1 MHNPIITELTFVDP
15 QLPIYYT
22 LLPGLKMRA
31 SRKWQGKNEI
41 IFLDKYLKILFE
53 VLHNI

>member
-1 MHNPIITELTFVDP
+1 
-15 QLPIYYT
+15 
-22 LLPGLKMRA
+22 MRA